1 LTNVNLN
8 GIVDMSKGKRKRKK
22 VFRPTS
28 HYKLSEVIQKINN
41 GQVRIR
47 RNAEDK
53 AYKQFGWGLPDI
65 KNAYKKLRSRH
76 FDKTDV
82 SDYKEGVALDFYKAT
97 IYGEKIYTHF
107 YIDDKS
113 GFLIINSFHEQ

>member
-1 LTNVNLN
+1 MTIVNPSV
-8 GIVDMSKGKRKRKK
+8 IMAKRKRKPIRHSYSK
-22 VFRPTS
+22 S
-28 HYKLSEVIQKINN
+28 YYKLSEVIQKINN
-41 GQVRIR
+41 GQVIIK

-53 AYKQFGWGLPDI
+53 AYEQFGWGLSDV

-76 FDKTDV
+76 FNKTDV
-82 SDYKEGVALDFYKAT
+82 SDFKEGVALDFYKAT

>member
-1 LTNVNLN
+1 
-8 GIVDMSKGKRKRKK
+8 MAKRKRKPIRRSYIK
-22 VFRPTS
+22 S
-28 HYKLSEVIQKINN
+28 HYKLSEVIKKINN

-53 AYKQFGWGLPDI
+53 AYKQFGWGLSDI

-107 YIDDKS
+107 YINDKS
-113 GFLIINSFHEQ
+113 KFLVINSFHEQ